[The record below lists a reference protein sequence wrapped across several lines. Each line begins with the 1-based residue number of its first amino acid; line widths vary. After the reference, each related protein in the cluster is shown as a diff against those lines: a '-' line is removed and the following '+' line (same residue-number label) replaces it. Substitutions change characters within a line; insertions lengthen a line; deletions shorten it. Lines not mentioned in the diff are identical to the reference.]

1 MMWRVQSSIAGVFLT
16 ALLVGALLA
25 SCGGAG
31 NPDQPNGEPEPGA
44 TDLTVGASGA
54 AWAAYRDGD
63 GAWQALEGEAR
74 YVLALEHPAGRYSVA
89 HVCAAELD
97 AGEEIEAAREVTVS
111 LLYATLAA
119 RSEVATPCA
128 DETESDFYT
137 LSGAVNGLEADETGF
152 VYGQFLADAV
162 TADAREY
169 SLVGFTVGEYDLLV
183 TVPTATPN
191 TPGAS
196 ESVLAPPSEVL
207 VRRGIA
213 VQGDETLNL
222 DLGQAVPTTLKNVR
236 VEGAPPDGEV
246 SSSLSLTT
254 LRGTSA
260 QLGGFATSGSETVSF
275 DYAALS
281 TLPEGTAYRLSVES
295 FSEDERG
302 ERLST
307 SLQRTLTAPENLT
320 LSVPDTLGAV
330 ALSSDEGRPTLTW
343 SAYREGADYR
353 IVFEDSSDD
362 AGETRYLV
370 ALDAAWLPSN
380 TSELSYTVPD
390 FRELPGWNDAWT
402 LGADLFWTLDARTE
416 SEREEVVVSRSSAVS
431 AATSEPSTTGP

>member
-1 MMWRVQSSIAGVFLT
+1 MRWRVQSSIAGVFLT
-16 ALLVGALLA
+16 ALLASALLA

-31 NPDQPNGEPEPGA
+31 NSDQPGGQPEPGT

-63 GAWQALEGEAR
+63 GAWQVLEGEAR

-89 HVCAAELD
+89 HVCASELD
-97 AGEEIEAAREVTVS
+97 AGEEVEAAREVTVS

-119 RSEVATPCA
+119 RPEVATPCA

-137 LSGAVNGLEADETGF
+137 LSGTVNGLEAGETGL

-169 SLVGFTVGEYDLLV
+169 SLAGFTAGEYDLLV
-183 TVPTATPN
+183 TVQTTVQDTPDA
-191 TPGAS
+191 PA
-196 ESVLAPPSEVL
+196 SVLTPPNEVL
-207 VRRGIA
+207 VRQGIA

-222 DLGQAVPTTLKNVR
+222 DLGQAAPTTLKNVR

-254 LRGTSA
+254 ERGTSA
-260 QLGGFATSGSETVSF
+260 QLGGFAASGAEAASF
-275 DYAALS
+275 DYAALP
-281 TLPEGTAYRLSVES
+281 TLPEGTAYRVSVES

-302 ERLST
+302 ERLAT
-307 SLQRTLTAPENLT
+307 SFQRTFTAPEDLT
-320 LSVPDTLGAV
+320 LSVPDTLGAA

-343 SAYREGADYR
+343 SAYREGADYHA
-353 IVFEDSSDD
+353 IFEDSNDD

-370 ALDAAWLPSN
+370 ALDAAWLPSSA
-380 TSELSYTVPD
+380 SELSYTVPD
-390 FRELPGWNDAWT
+390 FRELPGWNNAWT
-402 LGADLFWTLDARTE
+402 LGSDLFWTLEARTE